1 MKTRQCFVC
10 CLAALLGF
18 LSGCQEDF
26 SPKGPFENQFVIYSV
41 ITTSRDLQFVRV
53 YTNYDV
59 PGFDPLENTSDHP
72 VTGARVVVSGPGGS
86 YVFRDT
92 LLPRQDKSRYTS
104 PIAAYVANW
113 RPKPGETYVLDV
125 SANNIGSTTAS
136 VTLPQKSGTLD
147 WSPNTMIL
155 DYPDSA
161 KQYFSFYGYGKL
173 TQQTKVYA
181 YQMMI
186 EYDVLKPDGW
196 RRESVEIPTL
206 TTVYKSYTNA
216 SGYCSKSTYVA
227 TLEQVVARY
236 RNTKLTFRNLVF
248 RLLQLEENWYNYYST
263 VRQFQDPFSIRLD
276 EPDFTNLRNGY
287 GLFAGSTMDSLIH
300 VYPDDFKYHI
310 R

>member
-1 MKTRQCFVC
+1 MRISRYGKYWLVV
-10 CLAALLGF
+10 LMLS

-41 ITTSRDLQFVRV
+41 ITTARDLQFVRV

-59 PGFDPLENTSDHP
+59 PGFDPLENTVDHP
-72 VTGARVVVSGPGGS
+72 VTGARVVVSGPGGI

-92 LLPRQDKSRYTS
+92 LIPRQDKSRYAS

-113 RPKPGETYVLDV
+113 RPRPGETYVLDV
-125 SANNIGSTTAS
+125 SADNIGAATAS
-136 VTLPQKSGTLD
+136 VTLPQKSSPLD

-155 DYPDSA
+155 DSPDSV
-161 KQYFSFYGYGKL
+161 KQYSSFYGYGKM
-173 TQQTKVYA
+173 TQQTKAYV
-181 YQMMI
+181 YQMTI
-186 EYDVLKPDGW
+186 EYDVLRVEGW
-196 RRESVEIPTL
+196 RRESVVIPTL

-216 SGYCSKSTYVA
+216 SGYCSKSTYVE
-227 TLEQVVARY
+227 TLEQIAGRY
-236 RNTKLTFRNLVF
+236 KNTKLTFRKLVF

-276 EPDFTNLRNGY
+276 EPDFTNLSNGY

-300 VYPDDFKYHI
+300 VYPDNFKYHN